1 MRDVTL
7 GCDAA
12 TMIQLD
18 ERKRAVLCAVVEAY
32 IRSAEPVGS
41 EHTAVREQIKVSP
54 ATIRNT
60 MAALEEIGLLRHPHT
75 SAGRVPT
82 DAGYR
87 QYVDM
92 LPPSDPLPGADRQA
106 IRRRL
111 EGSETQPAGA
121 AHLAARA
128 LSSVTQ
134 YPSVVAAPGLR
145 DQMFR
150 SLHLVPLGS
159 QRALAVIATN
169 AGSLQ
174 SSMIDLPE
182 GVEPDALEQLSRTIT
197 ESLQGCRIADLTR
210 RRLEQAIG
218 EASWQQRLLEHVES
232 WLRREGARG
241 MRIRVQVEGA
251 SHLLREPEFRTPEAA
266 TLLLGVLEEESVLA
280 DALTATPGEG
290 VRISIGVENRRQEL
304 RACSLVMAAY
314 RAGDEP
320 AGTVG
325 IVGPT
330 RMRYR
335 QAVTAVRYVADR
347 LSEALGALG

>member
-1 MRDVTL
+1 MV
-7 GCDAA
+7 
-12 TMIQLD
+12 QLD
-18 ERKRAVLCAVVEAY
+18 ERKRAVLYAVVEAY

-41 EHTAVREQIKVSP
+41 EHAVVRDQVKVSP
-54 ATIRNT
+54 ATIRST
-60 MAALEEIGLLRHPHT
+60 MAALEEMGLLRHPHT

-92 LPPSDPLPGADRQA
+92 LPQAEPLPGADRQA

-111 EGSETQPAGA
+111 EGTAAEPSGA
-121 AHLAARA
+121 PHQAARILA
-128 LSSVTQ
+128 SVTH

-145 DQMFR
+145 DQTFR
-150 SLHLVPLGS
+150 SLHLVPLGPD
-159 QRALAVIATN
+159 RALAVIATN
-169 AGSLQ
+169 AGALQ
-174 SSMIDLPE
+174 GCMITLPD

-197 ESLQGCRIADLTR
+197 ESLQGCRIADLTHQ
-210 RRLEQAIG
+210 RLEQAVG
-218 EASWQQRLLEHVES
+218 EASWQHRLLDHVEA

-241 MRIRVQVEGA
+241 TRTRIRVEGA

-266 TLLLGVLEEESVLA
+266 TRLLELLEEESVLA
-280 DALTATPGEG
+280 DALTAMPEQG
-290 VRISIGVENRRQEL
+290 VRISIGAENRRQEL

-314 RAGDEP
+314 RAGHQA

-335 QAVTAVRYVADR
+335 QAMTAVRYVADR
-347 LSEALGALG
+347 LSEALDALG